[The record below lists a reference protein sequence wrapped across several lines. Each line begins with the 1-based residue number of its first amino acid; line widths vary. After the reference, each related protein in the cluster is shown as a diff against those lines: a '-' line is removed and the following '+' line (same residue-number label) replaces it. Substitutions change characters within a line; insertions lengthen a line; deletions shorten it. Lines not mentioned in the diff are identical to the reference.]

1 MELSLVEFLK
11 FHWVPFIHFLQS
23 VQLAQFSSW
32 NSEALFQAEKFSE
45 EPREASLNQSVWKG
59 VLGQNSWVELAR
71 QCSERTR
78 KGEFSSKSSSW
89 ELHLAKKSYFYKW
102 EFCSEWFR
110 DPHHWVFWALT
121 LYSLW
126 PKHVRHYVR
135 LPTEAL
141 NFFSHGGNVIFS
153 NNWGFKK
160 TCSGSRM
167 GSTLFPPI
175 NFKRIRLSS
184 FPAHWSPLLNSLHT

>member
-1 MELSLVEFLK
+1 MRQKIRTHCQSWRPSRTI
-11 FHWVPFIHFLQS
+11 HW
-23 VQLAQFSSW
+23 
-32 NSEALFQAEKFSE
+32 EAERRQI
-45 EPREASLNQSVWKG
+45 EPISFERS
-59 VLGQNSWVELAR
+59 LGQNRWVDLVI
-71 QCSERTR
+71 QSSERTR

-184 FPAHWSPLLNSLHT
+184 FPSHWSPLLDSLHT